1 MATGWSSSGSFKSLE
16 AQLQKMRDGQIFEQL
31 THYGQEGV
39 SALSAAT
46 PAESGVTASS
56 WSFEIIRDA
65 TSWSIVWGNSNMA
78 GPTPVAVLIQLGH
91 GTGTGGY
98 VEGRDFINPALQP
111 IFDRIANDAWK
122 AVTG

>member
-39 SALSAAT
+39 SALAAAT